1 MAAAVRLREDDEAGR
16 LRELAK
22 RSEDA
27 NQTRRLLALAAIY
40 DGGSRDDAARI
51 GGVGL
56 QMNEGKVVYEENV
69 WTPFNDRADLNRE
82 LVSLSGKFRVG
93 PGRDPV
99 IHCRVCE
106 RKVMSVA

>member
-1 MAAAVRLREDDEAGR
+1 
-16 LRELAK
+16 
-22 RSEDA
+22 
-27 NQTRRLLALAAIY
+27 
-40 DGGSRDDAARI
+40 
-51 GGVGL
+51 
-56 QMNEGKVVYEENV
+56 MNEGKVVYEENV